1 MWDGF
6 VELIRMTILAV
17 AHVCGGSLGG
27 GVIAVSVAMRL
38 ALLPVTL
45 RLARQAREQ
54 QARLA
59 ALKPEVE
66 RLQRR
71 HAHDP
76 ARLMRETR
84 ALYAAKGIR
93 LLSPGGVVGLLV
105 QLPLLSGLFAA
116 ARAGLGARVRF
127 LWVGNLALPD
137 PLLIAVVTILTAG
150 TMILGLRPQG
160 AMAASNALVLALVGA
175 GATLFFL
182 WSASSAVALSLG
194 AGSLVSGLQSWILAR
209 DSKVPAPSA

>member
-6 VELIRMTILAV
+6 VDLIRMTIVAV
-17 AHVCGGSLGG
+17 AHLCGGSLGA
-27 GVIAVSVAMRL
+27 GVIAFSVAMRL
-38 ALLPVTL
+38 ALLPLTL
-45 RLARQAREQ
+45 RVARQARVQ
-54 QARLA
+54 QARLV

-76 ARLMRETR
+76 ARLMRETH

-93 LLSPGGVVGLLV
+93 LLSPGALVGLLV

-116 ARAGLGARVRF
+116 VRAGLGARVRF
-127 LWVGNLALPD
+127 LWIGNLALPD
-137 PLLIAVVTILTAG
+137 PLLTVVVTVLTAA
-150 TMILGLRPQG
+150 TMMLGLRLQG
-160 AMAASNALVLALVGA
+160 VTGPSNALVFALLGVG
-175 GATLFFL
+175 GTLVFL

-194 AGSLVSGLQSWILAR
+194 AGSLVSGLQSWMLAR
-209 DSKVPAPSA
+209 DGKRPEPLA

>member
-6 VELIRMTILAV
+6 VDLIRMTIVAV
-17 AHVCGGSLGG
+17 AHLCGGSLGA
-27 GVIAVSVAMRL
+27 GVIAFSVAMRL
-38 ALLPVTL
+38 ALLPLTL
-45 RLARQAREQ
+45 RVARQARVQ
-54 QARLA
+54 QARLV

-76 ARLMRETR
+76 ARLMRETH

-93 LLSPGGVVGLLV
+93 LLSPGALVGLLV

-116 ARAGLGARVRF
+116 VRAGLGARVRF
-127 LWVGNLALPD
+127 LWIGNLALPD
-137 PLLIAVVTILTAG
+137 PLLTVVVTVLTAA
-150 TMILGLRPQG
+150 TMMLGLRPQG
-160 AMAASNALVLALVGA
+160 VTGPSSALVFALLGVG
-175 GATLFFL
+175 GTLVFL

-194 AGSLVSGLQSWILAR
+194 AGSLVSGLQSWMLAR
-209 DSKVPAPSA
+209 DGKRPEPLA

>member
-6 VELIRMTILAV
+6 VDLVRLTIFAV

-38 ALLPVTL
+38 ALLPLTL
-45 RLARQAREQ
+45 RLARQARVQ

-66 RLQRR
+66 RLRRR

-76 ARLMRETR
+76 VRLMRETQ

-93 LLSPGGVVGLLV
+93 LLSPAGLVGLLV

-137 PLLIAVVTILTAG
+137 PLLIVVVTILTAG
-150 TMILGLRPQG
+150 AMMLGPRPPG
-160 AMAASNALVLALVGA
+160 AMGASNAIVLALLGVG
-175 GATLFFL
+175 GTVLFL

-194 AGSLVSGLQSWILAR
+194 AGSLVSGFQSWILAR
-209 DSKVPAPSA
+209 DSKFPAPSA